1 MNEQEFR
8 EFIEGEKGAELKPHF
23 DRMISQA
30 LNTYKQ
36 NHPAPADTDPDEET
50 AEALAAKDG
59 EILGLKIENAKIRE
73 CHARGVPEDFLQDVG
88 AVFET
93 VEEVSERMEKI
104 GARFEAMR
112 IAKVNEDMSRGFK
125 PGGSDTHERETVAD
139 MSPERIQFL
148 ESIGE
153 LDLVISGE

>member
-1 MNEQEFR
+1 MNEKEFR

-30 LNTYKQ
+30 LNTYKK

-59 EILGLKIENAKIRE
+59 EIERLRIDNQVIRE
-73 CHARGVPEDFLQDVG
+73 CHKRGVPEDFLQDVG
-88 AVFET
+88 VTFDS
-93 VEEVSERMEKI
+93 VESVEPRMEKI
-104 GARFEAMR
+104 GARFEEMR

-125 PGGSDTHERETVAD
+125 PGASAAGDRETLD
-139 MSPERIQFL
+139 TMSPERALFL
-148 ESIGE
+148 EQIGE
-153 LDLVISGE
+153 LDEFL